1 MQTLPSFS
9 LGQTV
14 FDGRRGVGRVE
25 FVQKLH
31 QGHVFSG
38 QGGRFSQ
45 LLYDVMLQLSVG
57 RELGQLPHR
66 HPHIQTLT
74 STGVHRSEGVQQAGA
89 KYSGQRVRVY
99 QSKEGGVGWGGGP
112 GWYCGGV
119 TLFRSLLLSNT

>member
-1 MQTLPSFS
+1 M
-9 LGQTV
+9 

-31 QGHVFSG
+31 QGHVFSR

-45 LLYDVMLQLSVG
+45 LLYDVMLQLSVR

-89 KYSGQRVRVY
+89 KYSGQRVSVY

-119 TLFRSLLLSNT
+119 TLFRSLLLYNT